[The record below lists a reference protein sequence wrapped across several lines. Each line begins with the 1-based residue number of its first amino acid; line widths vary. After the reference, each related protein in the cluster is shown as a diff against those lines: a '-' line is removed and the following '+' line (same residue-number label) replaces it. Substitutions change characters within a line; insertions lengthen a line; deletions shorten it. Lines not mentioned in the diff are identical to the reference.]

1 MRLARTFTGRRDVV
15 CLEGAYHGVTTASD
29 EISTTLNDN
38 PRARETR
45 PPWVHLVPMPNPYR
59 GAFPYNSGWA
69 TEVQSPASA
78 ATTGSGGRA
87 EGEEASAGSRYATAV
102 REVVDRLVARGPG
115 TGGWLGDAAG
125 GPAAFI
131 AEPLSGNAGGVELP
145 PGYLKEAYAAVSRVS

>member
-1 MRLARTFTGRRDVV
+1 M
-15 CLEGAYHGVTTASD
+15 TTASD